1 MSGKLAPD
9 LHRQLGLTDDEY
21 ERILSLL
28 GRDPN
33 HAELAMYSVM
43 WSEHCSYKSSRRHL
57 PRLPSHDMGGP
68 EVLVGPGEGAGIIAV
83 GGVAV
88 AFRLESHNHPS
99 FVEPVQGA
107 ATGIGGIVRDI
118 LSVGARP
125 IALLDP
131 LRFGPLPV
139 EGRGDPVVAER
150 NRFLVEG
157 VVSGISS
164 YGNCIGVPTVGG
176 EVKFEDCYSGNP
188 LVNVMCVGVA
198 PVDGIFKARAHGPGN
213 VVLLLGSKTGRDGI
227 GGVSVLASA
236 TFEEG
241 SEAKR
246 PSVQVGDPFM
256 EKVLIEAC
264 LELMQR
270 GLVVG
275 IQDLGGAGICCA
287 TSESAAMAGNGMRID
302 LGRVPRREP
311 GMEPF
316 EVLTSES
323 QERMLVIVT
332 PEDAEEALGICAR
345 WGLTAAAIGEVTT
358 TGRLEVVERGE
369 VVADVPAA
377 SLGDG
382 PLYDRPYE
390 PRVRLDAAPDRV
402 DDPPPDLA
410 AALLDLVASP
420 NIASKR
426 WIWEQ
431 YDHEVMLGTVVGP
444 GHDAAVLR
452 MPGTDARLAV
462 TADGNGRWCQIDPY
476 LGAMHVVAE
485 AARNISTVGAL
496 PAAVTN
502 NLNFGNPERP
512 DVMWQFVRA
521 VDGMAEACRALA
533 TPVTGG
539 NVSFYNETAGVPI
552 DPTPIVGM
560 VGVLPPGVTPPPLG
574 FRSEGDAVVLL
585 GSTANELGGGE
596 YARTVLRR
604 RGTSIPAL
612 DLAREAA
619 VGRVIRSAVAA
630 GLLSSAHDLSEGGLG
645 VTLAEAAVSGGLGAV
660 VEPAGD
666 LPVHVWLFSE
676 SASRILVSL
685 PEGRLA
691 DLEAVAGAEA
701 VPLTRLGTV
710 GGPDLAVGSDLSV
723 PVAALRERYEHAFAS
738 AMGYPPPAS

>member
-1 MSGKLAPD
+1 VSDQLATSTQQ
-9 LHRQLGLTDDEY
+9 LHRQLGLTDDEH
-21 ERILSLL
+21 ERIVSLL
-28 GRDPN
+28 GRVPN

-43 WSEHCSYKSSRRHL
+43 WSEHCSYKSSRLHL
-57 PRLPSHDMGGP
+57 SRLPSEGP
-68 EVLVGPGEGAGIIAV
+68 RVLVGPGEGAGIIEV
-83 GGVAV
+83 DGVAV

-125 IALLDP
+125 VALLDP

-139 EGRGDPVVAER
+139 ESRVDAATAER

-157 VVSGISS
+157 VVSGISM

-198 PVDGIFKARAHGPGN
+198 PVDGVFRAQARGPGN

-241 SEAKR
+241 SVGSEAKR

-256 EKVLIEAC
+256 EKLLIEAC
-264 LELMQR
+264 LELMNR

-287 TSESAAMAGNGMRID
+287 TSESAASAGNGMRID
-302 LGRVPRREP
+302 LGLVPRREP
-311 GMEPF
+311 DMEPF
-316 EVLTSES
+316 EILTSES
-323 QERMLVIVT
+323 QERMLVIVA
-332 PEDAEEALGICAR
+332 PEDAEEALAVCDR

-358 TGRLEVVERGE
+358 TGRLEVVEHG
-369 VVADVPAA
+369 VTVADVPAA

-390 PRVRLDAAPDRV
+390 EPPQLDAT
-402 DDPPPDLA
+402 DDPVDEAPADLGA
-410 AALLDLVASP
+410 AVLELVGSP
-420 NIASKR
+420 NVSSKR
-426 WIWEQ
+426 WVWEQ

-452 MPGTDARLAV
+452 MPGTASRIAV
-462 TADGNGRWCQIDPY
+462 AADGNGRWCGIDPY
-476 LGAMHVVAE
+476 LGAQHAVAE
-485 AARNISTVGAL
+485 AARNVSTVGAA
-496 PAAVTN
+496 PAAITN
-502 NLNFGNPERP
+502 NLNFGSPERP

-521 VDGMAEACRALA
+521 IDGMAEACRALG

-539 NVSFYNETAGVPI
+539 NVSFYNETGGRPI

-560 VGVLPPGVTPPPLG
+560 VGVLAPGVSPPPLG
-574 FRSEGDAVVLL
+574 FLRAGDAVVLL
-585 GSTANELGGGE
+585 GSTAGELGGSE

-604 RGTSIPAL
+604 RGTAIPAL

-619 VGRVIRSAVAA
+619 VGRTVRAAIAA
-630 GLLSSAHDLSEGGLG
+630 GLLSSTHDCSEGGLA
-645 VTLAEAAVSGGLGAV
+645 VALAESAIAGGLGAE
-660 VEPAGD
+660 VEPEPG
-666 LPVHVWLFSE
+666 LPLHVWLFSE
-676 SASRILVSL
+676 SASRILVSVNPATL
-685 PEGRLA
+685 PQ
-691 DLEAVAGAEA
+691 LERIAAAEA
-701 VPLTRLGTV
+701 VPMAQLGTV
-710 GGPDLAVGSDLSV
+710 GGGALSV
-723 PVAALRERYEHAFAS
+723 GGSLSVGVAELRERYETSFAR
-738 AMGYPPPAS
+738 AMGHPG